1 MRWKVTSE
9 TDCTALRRIMDV
21 PCDTQNKKKWLKMM
35 MMFAS
40 IIPACEN
47 PSCRTAITSNIKFD
61 LYSFDAGTYKY
72 WTAGSESI
80 SCGVRRNYLT
90 SIRFRMTGLPYAF
103 TTQWMKPRA
112 SGR

>member
-1 MRWKVTSE
+1 MSHVT
-9 TDCTALRRIMDV
+9 RKI
-21 PCDTQNKKKWLKMM
+21 KKWLKMM
-35 MMFAS
+35 MMF
-40 IIPACEN
+40 
-47 PSCRTAITSNIKFD
+47 
-61 LYSFDAGTYKY
+61 AGTYKY